1 MSCARI
7 SSGDGSLN
15 VGSTLPD
22 GTGVTAAGSSAMAVA
37 TGLRWMSEVRRF
49 EQATTTTMHAQD
61 SRDLIRARVYTT
73 PNTRGF
79 GRRDRERMENT
90 LFTLQ
95 ASFRIC
101 NRVNIK
107 AF

>member
-22 GTGVTAAGSSAMAVA
+22 GTGATAAGSSAMAVA

-49 EQATTTTMHAQD
+49 EQAKTTTMHAQD
-61 SRDLIRARVYTT
+61 SRELIRARVYTT
-73 PNTRGF
+73 PNTRASEEETE
-79 GRRDRERMENT
+79 RERKT
-90 LFTLQ
+90 PFSHCRLHL
-95 ASFRIC
+95 RY
-101 NRVNIK
+101 VL
-107 AF
+107 

>member
-22 GTGVTAAGSSAMAVA
+22 GTGVTAAGSSAMAIA

-49 EQATTTTMHAQD
+49 EQAKTTTMHAQD
-61 SRDLIRARVYTT
+61 SRELIRARVYTT

-79 GRRDRERMENT
+79 GRRDRERKKNT

-95 ASFRIC
+95 ASFKIC
-101 NRVNIK
+101 TVIE
-107 AF
+107 